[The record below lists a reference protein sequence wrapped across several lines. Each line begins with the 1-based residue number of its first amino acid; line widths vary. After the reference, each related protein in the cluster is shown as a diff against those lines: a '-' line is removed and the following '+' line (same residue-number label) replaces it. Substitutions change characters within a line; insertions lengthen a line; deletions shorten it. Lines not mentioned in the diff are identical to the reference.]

1 MDDKALRQKILS
13 QKDTRLFNIGK
24 SFIAFKPIREKT
36 EEYASI
42 LRIAKGNVYR
52 IVQHYNNKGKDFNRE
67 LHWDEEEKSEACF
80 L

>member
-1 MDDKALRQKILS
+1 LANHLLHSNQSGKKA
-13 QKDTRLFNIGK
+13 
-24 SFIAFKPIREKT
+24 

-67 LHWDEEEKSEACF
+67 LHWG
-80 L
+80 